1 MAKENPYYT
10 DPYKDPVQNPLID
23 PYADLHKNPYDPT
36 NPYANPY
43 ANPYVNPYSNPYQN
57 PYMSVPGAQGGMLEE
72 EESKS
77 SFNLLEWLIRVVHYW
92 YLFVIAAAL
101 AYGVA
106 ALINRKWIEE
116 YESSGTILIKESGS
130 QYASQRGL
138 FQGFGLEPVYNNI
151 NNQLVMLGSYDLLG
165 RVVDSIPFLQVDY
178 YTQGRFKT
186 RTLYRSTPVIIE
198 PDYIQESVK
207 GLLFQITFKGDGVMH
222 IHSTDE
228 KRPYES
234 DVHYGER
241 VETPYFVA
249 TFWPSEYI
257 SQSGQIYFRFRTR
270 DGLINEFQS
279 RMRHDFVMDGS
290 SVLRLTLRSQTPQRD
305 CDFINK
311 LAEVYLAQNLE
322 KKNEVAN
329 KSTRLAG
336 KE

>member
-43 ANPYVNPYSNPYQN
+43 ANPYQN
-57 PYMSVPGAQGGMLEE
+57 PYMSVPGAQGGMPEE

-186 RTLYRSTPVIIE
+186 R
-198 PDYIQESVK
+198 K
-207 GLLFQITFKGDGVMH
+207 
-222 IHSTDE
+222 
-228 KRPYES
+228 
-234 DVHYGER
+234 
-241 VETPYFVA
+241 
-249 TFWPSEYI
+249 
-257 SQSGQIYFRFRTR
+257 
-270 DGLINEFQS
+270 
-279 RMRHDFVMDGS
+279 
-290 SVLRLTLRSQTPQRD
+290 
-305 CDFINK
+305 
-311 LAEVYLAQNLE
+311 
-322 KKNEVAN
+322 
-329 KSTRLAG
+329 
-336 KE
+336 